1 MRHASAVGWSTA
13 FRLASLPRSQRHSM
27 VCLLFIYVSSRRP
40 MAKIILWFA
49 VALLLAI
56 AVGARYLSADTDGN
70 AVKPSQDSDFFT
82 FVRIRYDSIGGY
94 NESWYRHEGRD
105 WQRWETDYPR
115 AEKNLIYRLNELTS
129 IKVSPDPIVLRL
141 TDDRLLDHPFIFMS
155 DIGWQELTQPER
167 AGLERYLQ
175 RGGFLWVDDFWGQ
188 AEWTSFMRNI
198 GTLRPDWKVRPIP
211 ADHTLMSIVYPV
223 KQCPQI
229 PARIFYQQ
237 TGMPWDPPFAHRAPT
252 GGVSGVNRVRFMGL
266 FDEQDRLMVV
276 ATHNT
281 DIADGWEREGES
293 KEFFERFSINSYA
306 ITINILVYALTH

>member
-1 MRHASAVGWSTA
+1 M
-13 FRLASLPRSQRHSM
+13 L
-27 VCLLFIYVSSRRP
+27 CLLLNKVAQRRWLLSVVS
-40 MAKIILWFA
+40 LTT
-49 VALLLAI
+49 VVLLLAV
-56 AVGARYLSADTDGN
+56 AAGTNYLAADTDGSD
-70 AVKPSQDSDFFT
+70 AGSSQDSDAFT
-82 FVRIRYDSIGGY
+82 FVRVQYDSTGGY
-94 NESWYRHEGRD
+94 NESWYRYEGRD

-129 IKVSPDPIVLRL
+129 MKISPEPIVLRL

-155 DIGWQELTQPER
+155 DIGWQQLSQQER
-167 AGLERYLQ
+167 AGLERYL
-175 RGGFLWVDDFWGQ
+175 RSGGFLWVDDFWGQ
-188 AEWTSFMRNI
+188 AEWGSFMQNI
-198 GTLRPDWKVRPIP
+198 GTLRSDWTVRPISSEHP
-211 ADHTLMSIVYPV
+211 ILTIVYPL

-229 PARIFYQQ
+229 PARVFYQQ
-237 TGMPWDPPFAHRAPT
+237 TGMPWDPPFAHRNPT

-266 FDEQDRLMVV
+266 FDKQDRLMVV

>member
-1 MRHASAVGWSTA
+1 
-13 FRLASLPRSQRHSM
+13 M
-27 VCLLFIYVSSRRP
+27 VCLLLNHVPSRRWLLSI
-40 MAKIILWFA
+40 ASLVA
-49 VALLLAI
+49 VALLFMTVA
-56 AVGARYLSADTDGN
+56 GTRYLNADTDEN
-70 AVKPSQDSDFFT
+70 VVAPSRDSDAFT
-82 FVRIRYDSIGGY
+82 FVRVRYDSIGGY
-94 NESWYRHEGRD
+94 NESWYRYEGRD

-129 IKVSPDPIVLRL
+129 MKICPDPIVLRL

-155 DIGWQELTQPER
+155 DIGWQQLSPLER
-167 AGLERYLQ
+167 NGLERYLQ

-188 AEWTSFMRNI
+188 AEWTSFMQNI
-198 GTLRPDWKVRPIP
+198 GTLRADWTVRPIP
-211 ADHTLMSIVYPV
+211 ADHPMLTIVYPL

-266 FDEQDRLMVV
+266 FDKQDRLMVV

>member
-1 MRHASAVGWSTA
+1 MVHLLFQQVDPRHRLLGC
-13 FRLASLPRSQRHSM
+13 LASLT
-27 VCLLFIYVSSRRP
+27 
-40 MAKIILWFA
+40 
-49 VALLLAI
+49 VALLLL
-56 AVGARYLSADTDGN
+56 GAAGATYLNADTDGN
-70 AVKPSQDSDFFT
+70 GRQGTNDPDAFT

-94 NESWYRHEGRD
+94 NESWYQYEGRD

-129 IKVSPDPIVLRL
+129 MNINPDPIVLRL

-155 DIGWQELTQPER
+155 DIGWQQLSPPER

-198 GTLRPDWKVRPIP
+198 GTLRTDWTVRPIP
-211 ADHTLMSIVYPV
+211 ADHPLLSIVFPV
-223 KQCPQI
+223 KQCPQV

-252 GGVSGVNRVRFMGL
+252 GGVAGVNRVRFMGL
-266 FDEQDRLMVV
+266 FDKQGRLMVV

-293 KEFFERFSINSYA
+293 KEFFERFSIASYA